1 LDSTMGVARTT
12 DAVGEHWLPTD
23 SWNFTS
29 FVLGMV
35 LEAYIFGMAAIAT
48 GWVAVPTTL
57 RSLLLSWAPLWL
69 IIGIAVA
76 GPLSDR
82 VGRKTTFYITMALYG
97 IGAVG
102 LVFSFTYWL
111 ILIFL
116 ALMLFAAGGEMN
128 TIMTASHEVMPARH
142 RSKTMMLE
150 INGINLGSLILATVS
165 LLSAYKGVAFE
176 RGMIAATFVVVL
188 AILFFAR
195 TRTPESIRWLR
206 AKGMDQRA
214 DTEIARFYG
223 MEEYRARD
231 AAAAAETAMAQAKGE
246 VRTVSLGLRLV
257 VLSCLAF
264 AGTTGFGLL
273 TYVLGPAHFPKL
285 TAAIL
290 MVASITGFVSGFYAL
305 WAERWSRKKMLL
317 VGYCGTFLATLIIA
331 LTTSAWA
338 ASAALFFFLLV
349 VLNVFSNVSYLSQD
363 TLKGEVWPTGRR
375 GTYTAVVRF
384 VGIGLYIPTIYLTQS
399 YSLNTF
405 VIFSLGVWAVGAIAS
420 IVWAVGGVETGA
432 GVSLDVASGTVGA
445 A

>member
-1 LDSTMGVARTT
+1 MDSTMGVARAT
-12 DAVGEHWLPTD
+12 DSSTEHWIPTD

-29 FVLGMV
+29 FVLGMI

-48 GWVAVPTTL
+48 GWVTMPTTL

-69 IIGIAVA
+69 IVGIAVA

-97 IGAVG
+97 VGAVG

-150 INGINLGSLILATVS
+150 INGINLGSLILAAVA
-165 LLSAYKGVAFE
+165 LLSAYKGIAFE
-176 RGMIAATFVVVL
+176 RGMIAATFIVVL
-188 AILFFAR
+188 AVLFFAR

-206 AKGMDQRA
+206 SKGQTARA
-214 DTEIARFYG
+214 DSEIARFYG
-223 MEEYRARD
+223 VEEYRARD
-231 AAAAAETAMAQAKGE
+231 AAAAAETASAKAKGT
-246 VRTVSLGLRLV
+246 VKNVSLGLRLIV
-257 VLSCLAF
+257 ISCLAF

-290 MVASITGFVSGFYAL
+290 LVASLTGFISGFYAL

-317 VGYCGTFLATLIIA
+317 VGYCGTFLATLLIA
-331 LTTSAWA
+331 VTTSAWA

-363 TLKGEVWPTGRR
+363 TLKGEVWPTERR
-375 GTYTAVVRF
+375 GTYTAIVRF

-399 YSLNTF
+399 YSLNNF
-405 VIFSLGVWAVGAIAS
+405 VLFSLGVWAVGALAS
-420 IVWAVGGVETGA
+420 IVWAARGVETGS
-432 GVSLDVASGTVGA
+432 GVSLDVASGTAGA

>member
-1 LDSTMGVARTT
+1 MGVSRAT
-12 DAVGEHWLPTD
+12 DASGEHWLPTD

-29 FVLGMV
+29 FCLGML

-48 GWVAVPTTL
+48 GWVTMPTAL

-69 IIGIAVA
+69 IIGLAVA

-97 IGAVG
+97 VGAIG
-102 LVFSFTYWL
+102 LVFSFSYVL

-116 ALMLFAAGGEMN
+116 AIMLFAAGGEMN
-128 TIMTASHEVMPARH
+128 TILTASHEVMPARH

-150 INGINLGSLILATVS
+150 INAINLGSLILAAVS
-165 LLSAYKGVAFE
+165 LLSVSKGVPFQ
-176 RGMIAATFVVVL
+176 RLMIAATFVVVL
-188 AILFFAR
+188 AVLFFAR

-206 AKGMDQRA
+206 DQGQTARA
-214 DTEIARFYG
+214 EAEIARFYG
-223 MEEYRARD
+223 VEEYRARD
-231 AAAAAETAMAQAKGE
+231 QAAAAATAAARAKGS
-246 VRTVSLGLRLV
+246 VKTVSLGLRLV
-257 VLSCLAF
+257 TISLLAF

-285 TAAIL
+285 TAAIIL
-290 MVASITGFVSGFYAL
+290 VASITGFVSGFYAL

-317 VGYCGTFLATLIIA
+317 VGYCGTFLATLLIA

-338 ASAALFFFLLV
+338 ASVGLFFFLLV
-349 VLNVFSNVSYLSQD
+349 VLNVFSNVGYLTQD
-363 TLKGEVWPTGRR
+363 TMKGEVWPTGRR
-375 GTYTAVVRF
+375 GTYSAVVRF

-399 YSLNTF
+399 YSLSGF
-405 VIFSLGVWAVGAIAS
+405 VNFSLAVWALGALAS
-420 IVWAVGGVETGA
+420 ILWAVRGVETGS
-432 GVSLDVASGTVGA
+432 GVSLDVASGTAGA

>member
-1 LDSTMGVARTT
+1 
-12 DAVGEHWLPTD
+12 
-23 SWNFTS
+23 
-29 FVLGMV
+29 
-35 LEAYIFGMAAIAT
+35 
-48 GWVAVPTTL
+48 
-57 RSLLLSWAPLWL
+57 
-69 IIGIAVA
+69 VA

-82 VGRKTTFYITMALYG
+82 VGRKTTFYITMSLYG
-97 IGAVG
+97 IGAIG

-150 INGINLGSLILATVS
+150 INGINLGSLILAAVS
-165 LLSAYKGVAFE
+165 LLSAYKGITFE
-176 RGMIAATFVVVL
+176 RGMIAATFIVVL
-188 AILFFAR
+188 AVLFFAR

-206 AKGMDQRA
+206 AKGLTQRA
-214 DTEIARFYG
+214 DAEIAKFYG
-223 MEEYRARD
+223 ADEYRARD
-231 AAAAAETAMAQAKGE
+231 ASAAAETRAAQAKGA
-246 VRTVSLGLRLV
+246 VKTVSIGLRLV
-257 VLSCLAF
+257 VISCLAF

-290 MVASITGFVSGFYAL
+290 LVASVTGFVSGFYAL

-363 TLKGEVWPTGRR
+363 TLKGEVWPTNRR

-399 YSLNTF
+399 FSLNAF
-405 VIFSLGVWAVGAIAS
+405 VLFSLGVWAVGALAS
-420 IVWAVGGVETGA
+420 IVWAARGVETGS
-432 GVSLDVASGTVGA
+432 GVSLDVASGTVGVA
-445 A
+445 